1 MSKLVSKLILG
12 VLLLWSLPT
21 PSAPYYLLPATYYLS
36 ENARVSLLTC
46 SPGQELYA
54 RYGHTAIRVCDPVQN
69 IDYVF
74 NYGLFSF
81 EDSHFYFHF
90 VQGQTW
96 YQLGVQSYSG
106 FMYEYQCE
114 HRQVY
119 EQTLLLTP
127 EEQDTIFKALMINAL
142 PENRTYL
149 YNFVFDNCATRPYH
163 IIQNALGNSIRSHY
177 TDWEGATYRDFIHHF
192 TRHGSWAEFGIN
204 LIFGYKAD
212 QAISGE
218 QRMFLPE
225 ALMLWLQQ
233 AYRPNAAPLTQ
244 NPSASERSL
253 LPSTFYLLPFTIE
266 PVRWYESWYFG
277 LAVFVC
283 VCVCVSLYDRRR
295 SKRSKWLDYTLYVI
309 YALLAALL
317 IFLIFFSVHPL
328 VSIGWFVFII
338 PLIHLCTR
346 LIYIWH

>member
-46 SPGQELYA
+46 SPGQQLYA
-54 RYGHTAIRVCDPVQN
+54 RYGHTAIRVTDPLQG

-81 EDSHFYFHF
+81 EDSHFYLHF

-96 YQLGVQSYSG
+96 YQLGVQTYPD
-106 FMYEYQCE
+106 FMWEYLCE

-163 IIQNALGNSIRSHY
+163 IIQNALGDSIQSHY
-177 TDWEGATYRDFIHHF
+177 TGWEGTTYREFIHHF

-204 LIFGYKAD
+204 LVFGYKAD
-212 QAISGE
+212 QPITGE

-225 ALMLWLQQ
+225 ALMLWLQE
-233 AYRPNAAPLTQ
+233 AYRPNGQPLACNLQ
-244 NPSASERSL
+244 SATCNL
-253 LPSTFYLLPFTIE
+253 QPFSIE
-266 PVRWYESWYFG
+266 PVRWYATWYFG
-277 LAVFVC
+277 LIVFVC
-283 VCVCVSLYDRRR
+283 VLVVVNIFDRHRG
-295 SKRSKWLDYTLYVI
+295 KRSKWLDYTLYVI

>member
-1 MSKLVSKLILG
+1 MYSLFLTI
-12 VLLLWSLPT
+12 LLL
-21 PSAPYYLLPATYYLS
+21 LS
-36 ENARVSLLTC
+36 PQAKTSLLTC
-46 SPGQELYA
+46 APGQQLYA
-54 RYGHTAIRVCDPVQN
+54 RYGHSAIRVSDPMQD

-74 NYGLFSF
+74 NYGIFSF
-81 EDSHFYFHF
+81 EDKNFYLHF

-96 YQLGVQSYSG
+96 YQLGVQTYRD
-106 FMYEYQCE
+106 FMWEYNHE
-114 HRQVY
+114 HRQVF
-119 EQTLLLTP
+119 EQTLRLTP
-127 EEQDTIFKALMINAL
+127 EEQDSIFHLLMVNAQ

-163 IIQNALGNSIRSHY
+163 IIQNALGGNIHSRY
-177 TDWEGATYRDFIHHF
+177 TEWEGATYRDFIHHF

-212 QAISGE
+212 QPIWGE

-225 ALMLWLQQ
+225 ALMLWLQD
-233 AYRPNAAPLTQ
+233 AYRPDGEPLILHT
-244 NPSASERSL
+244 SASERSL
-253 LPSTFYLLPFTIE
+253 LPTTYLLLPFTIE
-266 PVRWYESWYFG
+266 PVPWYASWYFG
-277 LAVFVC
+277 LIVFFC
-283 VCVCVSLYDRRR
+283 VCVCVNLFDFFRG
-295 SKRSKWLDYTLYVI
+295 KRSKWFDYILYVY
-309 YALLAALL
+309 YALMTALL